1 MENVKNLFSSNHV
14 DGWNIFASFLESL
27 GYKNSIMVLNAKE
40 FGIPQ
45 NRERA
50 FCISELNGTDE
61 IIVEAKNSSVNI
73 HDFLDLNNDSLIEEY
88 KEVLPKNTAS
98 RVKWISKSKHLNNM
112 SHCMTITTKQDRWPN
127 AGILFCDVNGK
138 LIDNNNDW
146 NINKDK
152 ACYRF
157 LTPREQLLL
166 MGFESNSYDKLKNLG
181 MPKTKIQLMAGNS
194 IVVSKI
200 EAIFSAIL
208 KRIIDKTKVVL
219 NNTKINNSSSEPV
232 NNAKYNCISNVA

>member
-1 MENVKNLFSSNHV
+1 M
-14 DGWNIFASFLESL
+14 D
-27 GYKNSIMVLNAKE
+27 
-40 FGIPQ
+40 
-45 NRERA
+45 
-50 FCISELNGTDE
+50 
-61 IIVEAKNSSVNI
+61 
-73 HDFLDLNNDSLIEEY
+73 
-88 KEVLPKNTAS
+88 
-98 RVKWISKSKHLNNM
+98 KWIEKSKHLNNM
-112 SHCMTITTKQDRWPN
+112 SYCMTITTKQDRWPN

-200 EAIFSAIL
+200 EAIFSSIL